1 MTRKSEF
8 NAEEWDRVAQAP
20 ALAAL
25 SVMLADRG
33 GAIRESIA
41 LGKAYAEARRDAGSE
56 LIEELV
62 ASPPRVDPASM
73 GPPEQLGEQLL
84 VRVSDAARLVEAK
97 ATPEEAEQYRSFILR
112 VADVVA
118 HAHKEGGVLGI
129 GGKEVSE
136 EEQAALD
143 RLAST
148 LTAAGG

>member
-1 MTRKSEF
+1 VTTKGEF

-25 SVMLADRG
+25 MVMFAERG

-56 LIEELV
+56 LIEQLV
-62 ASPPRVDPASM
+62 ASPPHLDPASM
-73 GPPEQLGEQLL
+73 GQPDQLREQLPQ
-84 VRVSDAARLVEAK
+84 RISDAVALVDQK
-97 ATPEEAEQYRSFILR
+97 ATPEEAQQYRGFILR

-118 HAHKEGGVLGI
+118 HAAKEGGVLGI

-136 EEQAALD
+136 QEQAVLD
-143 RLAST
+143 DLAAKLGAS
-148 LTAAGG
+148 AR